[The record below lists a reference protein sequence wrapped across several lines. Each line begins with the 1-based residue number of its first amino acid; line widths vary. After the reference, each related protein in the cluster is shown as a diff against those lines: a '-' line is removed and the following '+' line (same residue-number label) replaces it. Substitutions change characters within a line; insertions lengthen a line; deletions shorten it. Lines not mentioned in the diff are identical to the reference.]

1 MFGFR
6 NELDWIG
13 RSAVGSCETT
23 IKELERMQ
31 SDRARKPYVPPA
43 ATKQTPEQAIKF
55 VMDRTKCSEQEAKD
69 LLESLRKEKKQDA
82 A

>member
-6 NELDWIG
+6 NKVDWIG
-13 RSAVGSCETT
+13 RSGMESCETT
-23 IKELERMQ
+23 VREQERMQ
-31 SDRARKPYVPPA
+31 SHRARKPYPPPA
-43 ATKQTPEQAIKF
+43 ATKLTPQQAIKF
-55 VMDRTKCSEQEAKD
+55 VMDRTKCTEQEAKD

>member
-1 MFGFR
+1 
-6 NELDWIG
+6 
-13 RSAVGSCETT
+13 
-23 IKELERMQ
+23 MQ
-31 SDRARKPYVPPA
+31 SHRARKPYSPPA
-43 ATKQTPEQAIKF
+43 ATKLTPEQAIKF